1 MGWMGWMGW
10 VHNAPMRARHLLLPP
25 LAVLSLALA
34 FAACGSDS
42 GDDTGTDS
50 SQPADAGLEVLVEP
64 ERAEAGDTVKATV
77 VNGTEKQFTYGK
89 AFELERQ
96 EGEDFVKVKLPP
108 TPTPMIAL
116 VAEPGE
122 SGPPIQIELPK
133 DLMAGQY
140 RVVIQRDVPDVGDL
154 SGAFEVTGDY

>member
-1 MGWMGWMGW
+1 
-10 VHNAPMRARHLLLPP
+10 MRARHLLVPP

-42 GDDTGTDS
+42 GDNTGDGTDS

-64 ERAEAGDTVKATV
+64 ERAAAGDTVKAEV
-77 VNGTEKQFTYGK
+77 VNGTEEQFTYGK

-116 VAEPGE
+116 IAEPGE
-122 SGPPIQIELPK
+122 TGPPIQIKLPK
-133 DLMAGQY
+133 DLMPGQY

>member
-1 MGWMGWMGW
+1 
-10 VHNAPMRARHLLLPP
+10 MRTSSSPRPHTFIAFAV
-25 LAVLSLALA
+25 LAVLAVAL
-34 FAACGSDS
+34 AACGSDS
-42 GDDTGTDS
+42 GDDTDS

-122 SGPPIQIELPK
+122 SGPPIEIKLPK
-133 DLMAGQY
+133 DLMPGQY

-154 SGAFEVTGDY
+154 SGEFEVAGDY